1 MAPAARKRWQATVII
16 TLVMLAVAGAAFT
29 GWRFARESPPHQG
42 PIILVTVDG
51 LRADRL
57 PAYGGAAGATPN
69 IDALAGRA
77 IVFERAYTHSP
88 QTLPAHAA
96 LVSGQ
101 LPFDNGVRDEGG
113 FALKEQ
119 ARTMAVLLR
128 NRGFN
133 TGAAV
138 SSFLLRRSTGLA
150 QGFSF
155 YDADIPDEPLEEGV
169 LPRRDGLATF
179 DAADRWMK
187 SQSGQRYFLFL
198 QVDARSAD
206 AVVGRLV
213 TELKRTKRYSDS
225 TIIFT
230 AAHGDP
236 SSGETLDDA
245 SLRVPLMVK
254 QPGDAG
260 AGRRV
265 PLPVQHIDVLPTLL
279 DLVRAPMPSG
289 LRGRSLRAILD
300 KTSGF
305 IPDQPIYA
313 ELLAPRYRFDGQP
326 LFALSNASYRL
337 VRGFDEQLRLL
348 VPDAPMPDAV
358 RQQQMGAALD
368 KLLEGHPLGA
378 PGAPAQMDEDRLAAF
393 GYLKGL
399 SPAPLDASSEAARA
413 DVSRASGAGRG
424 DVSPPSEGT
433 RGDVSRTSDARPGD
447 LSRASEASRGTV
459 EGGTQAALTAAHQ
472 RAALLVA
479 QKKYSAALDA
489 LRAIAAKHQDLV
501 SVQYQIGSLLVRT
514 GRVDDGIR
522 ALTAAA
528 AARPDD
534 PEVPVAL
541 AYALLHV
548 RRADDAA
555 MLADQAVALADAGPS
570 APMKAAAHEVA
581 ARVALA
587 RDDLA
592 AAQLHAA
599 AAQKADPHM
608 PLPQFVTGRV
618 AYDEERYEDA
628 LASFKEAAATVG
640 QAGTTLAELHLNLGN
655 TYARLDRYVEAEAE
669 FQEELREYP
678 HNIGTYASLA
688 MLYRASNREQ
698 AVEHVIGDLVEA
710 APTPEGY
717 SMAARLW
724 TIVGERGR
732 AESLRADARR
742 RFRGDPSLALP
753 RRAR

>member
-1 MAPAARKRWQATVII
+1 MNRLAPAARKRWQATVII
-16 TLVMLAVAGAAFT
+16 TLFMLAVAGAAFT

-42 PIILVTVDG
+42 PIVLITVDG
-51 LRADRL
+51 LRADTL

-69 IDALAGRA
+69 IDALAGRG

-88 QTLPAHAA
+88 LTLPAHAA

-101 LPFDNGVRDEGG
+101 LPFDNGVRDDGG

-119 ARTMAVLLR
+119 ARTIAALLR

-179 DAADRWMK
+179 DAAEQWIK

-213 TELKRTKRYSDS
+213 AELKRTRRYTDS
-225 TIIFT
+225 TIVFT

-236 SSGETLDDA
+236 GTGETLDDS
-245 SLRVPLMVK
+245 SLRVPLIVK
-254 QPGDAG
+254 QPGEAG

-265 PLPVQHIDVLPTLL
+265 PLPVQHIDLLPTLL
-279 DLVRAPMPSG
+279 DVVRAPMPSG

-305 IPDQPIYA
+305 VPDQPIYA
-313 ELLAPRYRFDGQP
+313 ELLAPLYRFDGQP
-326 LFALSNASYRL
+326 LLALSNASYRF
-337 VRGFDEQLRLL
+337 VRGIGEQLVPL
-348 VPDAPMPDAV
+348 VPDAPMPDAA

-368 KLLEGHPLGA
+368 KLLLGHAIDA
-378 PGAPAQMDEDRLAAF
+378 PVPPAQMDEDRLAAF
-393 GYLKGL
+393 GYLAGL
-399 SPAPLDASSEAARA
+399 SPAPPPAA
-413 DVSRASGAGRG
+413 GKTNEGEL
-424 DVSPPSEGT
+424 PP
-433 RGDVSRTSDARPGD
+433 
-447 LSRASEASRGTV
+447 ASEPGRSIEPGS
-459 EGGTQAALTAAHQ
+459 QAALTAAHR
-472 RAALLVA
+472 RAASLVA

-489 LRAIAAKHQDLV
+489 LRAISTKHQGLA

-514 GRVDDGIR
+514 GRIDEGIR
-522 ALTAAA
+522 VLTAAA

-534 PEVPVAL
+534 PEIPVAL
-541 AYALLHV
+541 ASALLRA

-555 MLADQAVALADAGPS
+555 MQAEQAVALADAGGSP
-570 APMKAAAHEVA
+570 PMKAAAHEIA
-581 ARVALA
+581 ARVALGREDIDAA
-587 RDDLA
+587 R
-592 AAQLHAA
+592 LHAA
-599 AAQKADPHM
+599 AAQKADPHR
-608 PLPQFVTGRV
+608 PLPQFVTGRL
-618 AYDEERYEDA
+618 AYDDGRYEEA
-628 LASFKEAAATVG
+628 LTAFKEAAATVE
-640 QAGTTLAELHLNLGN
+640 QANTTLAELHLNLGN
-655 TYARLDRYVEAEAE
+655 TYARLDRYAEAEAE

-688 MLYRASNREQ
+688 MLYRASNRDQ

-724 TIVGERGR
+724 TIVGERAR
-732 AESLRADARR
+732 AEALRSDARR
-742 RFRGDPSLALP
+742 RFRGDPSLALLGG
-753 RRAR
+753 RSR

>member
-16 TLVMLAVAGAAFT
+16 TLFMLAVAGAAFT

-42 PIILVTVDG
+42 PIVLITVDG

-57 PAYGGAAGATPN
+57 PAYGGPAGATPN

-119 ARTMAVLLR
+119 ARTMAALLR

-169 LPRRDGLATF
+169 LPRRDGVATF

-206 AVVGRLV
+206 EVVGRLV
-213 TELKRTKRYSDS
+213 AELKRTRRYNDS

-254 QPGDAG
+254 QPGEAG

-265 PLPVQHIDVLPTLL
+265 PLPVQHIDLLPTLL

-305 IPDQPIYA
+305 VPDQPIYA

-337 VRGFDEQLRLL
+337 VRGFDEQLRPL
-348 VPDAPMPDAV
+348 VPDAPMPDAA

-368 KLLEGHPLGA
+368 KLLEGHPVEA
-378 PGAPAQMDEDRLAAF
+378 PVAPAQMDEDGLAAF

-399 SPAPLDASSEAARA
+399 SPVPSDVASEAARA
-413 DVSRASGAGRG
+413 DLSRASEASRG
-424 DVSPPSEGT
+424 DVSPASEGT
-433 RGDVSRTSDARPGD
+433 RGDVSRTSEARPP
-447 LSRASEASRGTV
+447 TV
-459 EGGTQAALTAAHQ
+459 AAGTQAALTAAHH

-479 QKKYSAALDA
+479 EKKYSAALDA

-534 PEVPVAL
+534 AEVPVAL

-548 RRADDAA
+548 RRTDDAA
-555 MLADQAVALADAGPS
+555 MQADQAVALADAGSS

-581 ARVALA
+581 ARAALA

-592 AAQLHAA
+592 AAKLHAA

-608 PLPQFVTGRV
+608 PLPQFVTGRA

-655 TYARLDRYVEAEAE
+655 TYARLDRYAEAEAE

-688 MLYRASNREQ
+688 MLYRASNRAQ

-732 AESLRADARR
+732 AEALRSDARR
-742 RFRGDPSLALP
+742 RFRGDPSLPLP

>member
-16 TLVMLAVAGAAFT
+16 TLFMLAVAGAAFT

-42 PIILVTVDG
+42 PIVLITVDG

-57 PAYGGAAGATPN
+57 PAYGGATGATPN
-69 IDALAGRA
+69 IDTLAGRA

-119 ARTMAVLLR
+119 ARTMAALLR

-187 SQSGQRYFLFL
+187 SQSSQRYFLFL

-213 TELKRTKRYSDS
+213 TELKRTKRYNDS

-254 QPGDAG
+254 QPGEAG

-265 PLPVQHIDVLPTLL
+265 PLPVQHIDLLPTLL

-305 IPDQPIYA
+305 VPDQPMYA

-337 VRGFDEQLRLL
+337 VRGFDEQLRPL
-348 VPDAPMPDAV
+348 VPDAPMPDAA

-368 KLLEGHPLGA
+368 KLLEGHPVEA
-378 PGAPAQMDEDRLAAF
+378 PMAPAQMDEDRLAAF

-399 SPAPLDASSEAARA
+399 SPAPSDVASEAARA
-413 DVSRASGAGRG
+413 EAPA
-424 DVSPPSEGT
+424 SEGT
-433 RGDVSRTSDARPGD
+433 RGSS
-447 LSRASEASRGTV
+447 ASEASRTNSGA
-459 EGGTQAALTAAHQ
+459 GTQAALTAAHH

-489 LRAIAAKHQDLV
+489 LRAIATKHQELV

-548 RRADDAA
+548 RRTDDAA
-555 MLADQAVALADAGPS
+555 MQADQAVALADAGSS

-592 AAQLHAA
+592 AAKLHAA

-618 AYDEERYEDA
+618 AYDEERYGDA

-655 TYARLDRYVEAEAE
+655 TYARLDRYAEAEAE

-698 AVEHVIGDLVEA
+698 AVQHVIGDLVEA

-732 AESLRADARR
+732 AEALRADARR

-753 RRAR
+753 RRR